1 MRKSYVKT
9 RKVQQTQS
17 LPRAALVSHR
27 DTIAQEWAS
36 IVREYIP

>member
-1 MRKSYVKT
+1 MHKNYVES

-17 LPRAALVSHR
+17 LPRVALVSYR
-27 DTIAQEWAS
+27 DTLAQEWAR